1 MARTLRFLILEQVNS
16 LFGNYII
23 IFALSMYVLDTTGSA
38 TIFAS
43 ILSIATIPT
52 ILLSPLGGILADRN
66 FACMLICLG
75 CV

>member
-1 MARTLRFLILEQVNS
+1 
-16 LFGNYII
+16 
-23 IFALSMYVLDTTGSA
+23 MYVLDTTGSA

-66 FACMLICLG
+66 FACMFICLG